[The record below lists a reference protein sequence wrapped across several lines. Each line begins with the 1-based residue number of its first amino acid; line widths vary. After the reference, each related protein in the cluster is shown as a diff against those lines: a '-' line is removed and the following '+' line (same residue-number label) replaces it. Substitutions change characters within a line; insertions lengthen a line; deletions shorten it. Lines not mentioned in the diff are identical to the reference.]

1 MAVRHCQVY
10 IDCCCDNVADI
21 GFERY
26 SMADI
31 YFGVLTTGLCLGS
44 GLVLLKK
51 TTMNMPDSVYIFG
64 VIIIAV
70 IVFMI
75 WSRTDKGK
83 KWLM

>member
-1 MAVRHCQVY
+1 
-10 IDCCCDNVADI
+10 
-21 GFERY
+21 
-26 SMADI
+26 
-31 YFGVLTTGLCLGS
+31 
-44 GLVLLKK
+44 
-51 TTMNMPDSVYIFG
+51 MPDSVYICG